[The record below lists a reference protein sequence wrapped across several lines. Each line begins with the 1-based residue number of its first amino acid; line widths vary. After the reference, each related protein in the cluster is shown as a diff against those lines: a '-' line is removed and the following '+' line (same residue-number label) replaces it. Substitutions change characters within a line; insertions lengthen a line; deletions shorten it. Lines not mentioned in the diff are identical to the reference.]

1 MRKMATIRKISSI
14 SPIENADA
22 IECATVGGWKVVVK
36 KGDFKVGDLAVYC
49 EIDSWIPNSIAPF
62 LSKGR
67 EPREYNEVTGE
78 RLRTMKLRGQLSQ
91 GLLLP
96 VVPTGDQYCLVKS
109 VDGGYSEAMEGDDVS
124 DILGVQKWEMEI
136 PTQLAGLIK
145 GNFPTII
152 PKTDQER
159 VQNIVNEIVQA
170 NGKVFEVT
178 EKLEGSS
185 MTCYLLDGEFGVCSR
200 NLDMKRDEKNSLWVT
215 AIRENIEEKIKSTG
229 KNNLAIQGEL
239 VGPGIQG
246 NIYKFSRLE
255 FFIFDIYDAD
265 KGRYLTPI
273 ERQDLVSQMGLK
285 HVPIVEEN
293 FELNCDVE
301 SLINKA
307 DGNSLVGNKGK
318 TLREGLV
325 FKEVNGEMSFKAIS
339 NKYLL
344 GQSN

>member
-1 MRKMATIRKISSI
+1 MRKMATIRKISAI

-22 IECATVGGWKVVVK
+22 IECATVDGWKVVVK

-67 EPREYNEVTGE
+67 EPREYNEVIGE

-96 VVPTGDQYCLVKS
+96 VVPTGDQYCMVKS
-109 VDGGYSEAMEGDDVS
+109 IDGGYTEAIEGDDVS
-124 DILGVQKWEMEI
+124 TILGVQKWEMEI
-136 PTQLAGLIK
+136 PTQLAGLVK

-159 VQNIVNEIVQA
+159 VQNIVNEIKQA
-170 NGKVFEVT
+170 NGKIFEVT

-200 NLDMKRDEKNSLWVT
+200 NLDMKRDEKNSLWGT
-215 AIRENIEEKIKSTG
+215 AIRENVEEKIKSTG

-239 VGPGIQG
+239 VGPGVQG
-246 NIYKFSRLE
+246 NIYKLSRLE

-265 KGRYLTPI
+265 NGRYLTPI
-273 ERQDLVSQMGLK
+273 ERQGLVSQMGLK
-285 HVPIVEEN
+285 HVPIVEAN
-293 FELNCDVE
+293 FKLNCDVE

-307 DGNSLVGNKGK
+307 DGTSLIGNKVK
-318 TLREGLV
+318 PLREGLV